1 MAAKNYNSIP
11 AAPEAMRRAD
21 GSLALVRR
29 RQTLADVLRE
39 EDEI

>member
-1 MAAKNYNSIP
+1 
-11 AAPEAMRRAD
+11 MRRPD

-39 EDEI
+39 EDDAARS